1 LRVKNIVDVL
11 SLLDKSDLTLKELI
25 TVPQGKHDLGDNLLD
40 TGFLEPER
48 FSTDNRRVNHI
59 QSKRVRTVTLHDQG
73 RVGIGFQSLRHL
85 LAVFSEDN
93 SVHDTVLE
101 REFTEQMSSQDGQ
114 GIEPTTGLVQ
124 TFRDEITRETLLKLL
139 LVFEWVVLRRIR
151 HASRLK

>member
-1 LRVKNIVDVL
+1 VQTVACHFLVDKLEKTLATCQDPAVHDVGIRCSRLRVKNIVDVL

-73 RVGIGFQSLRHL
+73 RV
-85 LAVFSEDN
+85 
-93 SVHDTVLE
+93 
-101 REFTEQMSSQDGQ
+101 
-114 GIEPTTGLVQ
+114 
-124 TFRDEITRETLLKLL
+124 
-139 LVFEWVVLRRIR
+139 
-151 HASRLK
+151 